1 MSKGIGGAARVVMQD
16 GDTLVYEYYAYNSN
30 EEEYR
35 NPEHI
40 YDGIITIDKRSL
52 VEPEIHEKLKKQ
64 PSGRKQ
70 LITKRIPREVDFSTL
85 IAAGQISVE
94 NSKFC
99 WRTLDNGIG
108 LIAIHIIFSI
118 FNLYQSEGAI
128 PETVGYHV

>member
-1 MSKGIGGAARVVMQD
+1 MSKGIGGSARVVMQD
-16 GDTLVYEYYAYNSN
+16 ENTVVYEYYAYDLDR
-30 EEEYR
+30 EEYQNR
-35 NPEHI
+35 EHI

-64 PSGRKQ
+64 PSGRKK
-70 LITKRIPREVDFSTL
+70 LIAKRIPREVDYSGL
-85 IAAGQISVE
+85 ITAGKINVE

-99 WRTLDNGIG
+99 WRILDNGMG
-108 LIAIHIIFSI
+108 LIAIHIIFKI

>member
-1 MSKGIGGAARVVMQD
+1 MSKGIGGSARVIMQD
-16 GDTLVYEYYAYNSN
+16 ENTVVYEYYAYNLN
-30 EEEYR
+30 EEEYQNR
-35 NPEHI
+35 EHI

-64 PSGRKQ
+64 PSGRKK
-70 LITKRIPREVDFSTL
+70 LMTKRIPREVDYSGL
-85 IAAGQISVE
+85 ITAGKINVE

-99 WRTLDNGIG
+99 WRILDNGMG
-108 LIAIHIIFSI
+108 LIAIHIIFKI

>member
-1 MSKGIGGAARVVMQD
+1 MSKGIGGSARVVMQD
-16 GDTLVYEYYAYNSN
+16 ENTVVYEYYAYDLDR
-30 EEEYR
+30 EEYQNR
-35 NPEHI
+35 EHI

-64 PSGRKQ
+64 PSGRKK
-70 LITKRIPREVDFSTL
+70 LITKRIPREVDYSGL
-85 IAAGQISVE
+85 ITAGKINVE

-99 WRTLDNGIG
+99 WRILDNGMG
-108 LIAIHIIFSI
+108 LIAIHIIFKI